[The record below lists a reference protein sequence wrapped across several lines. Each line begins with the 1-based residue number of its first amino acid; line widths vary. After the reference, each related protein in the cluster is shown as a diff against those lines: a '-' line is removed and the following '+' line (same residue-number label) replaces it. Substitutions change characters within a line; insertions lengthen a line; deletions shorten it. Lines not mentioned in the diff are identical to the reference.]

1 MMDED
6 EFVMCK
12 EEGDSQEV
20 FTVIKAVNLFFYKEY
35 CRMLTRF

>member
-6 EFVMCK
+6 EFAMCK

-20 FTVIKAVNLFFYKEY
+20 FTVIKGDLLVFYMEI
-35 CRMLTRF
+35 L